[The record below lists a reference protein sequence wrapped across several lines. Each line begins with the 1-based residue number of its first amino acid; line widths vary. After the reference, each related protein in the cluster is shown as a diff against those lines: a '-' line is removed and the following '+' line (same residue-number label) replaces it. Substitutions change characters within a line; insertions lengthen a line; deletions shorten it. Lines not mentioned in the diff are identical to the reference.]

1 MCKVWQKSTAP
12 LLRYEKSLLNPEAPE
27 ASGAC
32 LLNLAVEGGGAQEGE
47 ALAPA
52 EALAKGLLLSVVEG
66 VREGEGVPAPVG
78 GGGVGKPVCEGVAE
92 PVGEGVEAP
101 LGGGSGV
108 PDAEAPGSGGG
119 GGSGLPV
126 QLPVGVALGVS
137 APVGVALAIG
147 EGVALPVGVGGGV
160 GGSVGGGAQ
169 EGSSEGEPLPDPV
182 HEGVAERLAV
192 GKAHAAAASRAP
204 RNSRRDVR
212 VRRHAAR
219 RSLATAQARQRKGG
233 GARTKRRTVDLTAS
247 ATKPRRSRSCTRAA
261 ARRAPR
267 REEAKRPH
275 GKAQARS
282 MGGNARKSRCTRAS
296 MKIPVID
303 ISSTAGRG
311 APWSAENG
319 AHLTIHAIQ
328 LPCAT
333 VRARRRRPARRRPRA
348 DKFEMFRPLV

>member
-1 MCKVWQKSTAP
+1 
-12 LLRYEKSLLNPEAPE
+12 L
-27 ASGAC
+27 
-32 LLNLAVEGGGAQEGE
+32 
-47 ALAPA
+47 
-52 EALAKGLLLSVVEG
+52 
-66 VREGEGVPAPVG
+66 
-78 GGGVGKPVCEGVAE
+78 
-92 PVGEGVEAP
+92 
-101 LGGGSGV
+101 
-108 PDAEAPGSGGG
+108 
-119 GGSGLPV
+119 
-126 QLPVGVALGVS
+126 ALGVS
-137 APVGVALAIG
+137 APVDVALAIG

-182 HEGVAERLAV
+182 HEGIAERLAV

-204 RNSRRDVR
+204 QNSRRDVR

-219 RSLATAQARQRKGG
+219 RSLATTQARQRKGG
-233 GARTKRRTVDLTAS
+233 GARTKRRTVDLTAC

-282 MGGNARKSRCTRAS
+282 MGGHARKSRGIRAS
-296 MKIPVID
+296 MKIPVIN
-303 ISSTAGRG
+303 ISSTVGRG
-311 APWSAENG
+311 AQWSAENG

-333 VRARRRRPARRRPRA
+333 VRARRRRMDNCHFVHLARDQCTPRIDTTTNFYHEIFCKDLPTGTLNA
-348 DKFEMFRPLV
+348 YTKFELDCTMGGFQHSDTAMRHRVTNPHPYPGGFTLSLAL